1 MSSLEARG
9 RKSLASLPTP
19 HAMTAGSAGSVCSF
33 DSGSPR
39 QPPRVWAELIS
50 SPAAKQW
57 LVELLIYSGYR
68 SDPHRGPPARRLS
81 CSCATHLFFF
91 FSGIFFSFA
100 SFLLYPQS
108 NSWRPCWRTRSTI
121 FPLTSRAKFAK
132 DCARW
137 KDCSRRYVYPSRSSR
152 PQTGVGQCCHLE
164 LRSLCRKL

>member
-1 MSSLEARG
+1 VNSLDARG
-9 RKSLASLPTP
+9 RKLLTSLPTP

-39 QPPRVWAELIS
+39 QPLRVWAELIS
-50 SPAAKQW
+50 SHAAKQW

-68 SDPHRGPPARRLS
+68 SDPRRATPARCLP
-81 CSCATHLFFF
+81 CSRRTYFSFSPVSFFP
-91 FSGIFFSFA
+91 FA

-137 KDCSRRYVYPSRSSR
+137 KDCSRRYVYPSLSSR
-152 PQTGVGQCCHLE
+152 PQTGAGQCCHLE
-164 LRSLCRKL
+164 LRSLSRKL